1 MTVKK
6 DRIGGRNNKIISFH
20 EKMSVHSRMK
30 KYVISTIDIQIF
42 LKPFET
48 SVTQHSALKSAKKC
62 KKSSNLPKSC
72 NLTVCLKG

>member
-48 SVTQHSALKSAKKC
+48 SVTQHSAALKFAKKVQ
-62 KKSSNLPKSC
+62 KKTRQICQK
-72 NLTVCLKG
+72 VAI